1 MCGII
6 GALDLTG
13 NRDFP
18 AEWLRAMSG
27 AIAHRGPD
35 DEYFHRE
42 PGLALGTR
50 RLAIVD
56 LAGGRQPLANEDKTV
71 WISFNGEL
79 FDYPELRQQLLVRGH
94 HLATRC
100 DTELWVHLY
109 EDHGERVFERRGASL
124 AWHYGTGATGCCCWA
139 GIGWGF
145 FPCTTPRPTAGCFG
159 PRRSRP
165 CWPPEW
171 SSRGPSR
178 GESIICFASSPP
190 ARART
195 SFQGIRVIRPGH
207 YLRVKDGRIEPRRYW
222 DLDFPD
228 AGQERRL
235 VDSTPL
241 VDELEHLLR
250 RAVERRLRGDVP
262 IVCYISGGLDSTVVL
277 GLSTKQR
284 GQPVPAFTIGLDR
297 SGPDERLQRDRVG
310 PSTRRA
316 ADHGDPG
323 PREAGLVLPRLDAGL

>member
-1 MCGII
+1 MCGRR
-6 GALDLTG
+6 ALDLTG

-18 AEWLRAMSG
+18 AEWLRAMTG

-71 WISFNGEL
+71 WVSFNGEL

-109 EDHGERVFERRGASL
+109 EDHGERVFERHRASL
-124 AWHYGTGATGCCCWA
+124 AWHYGTGAAGCCCWA

-190 ARART
+190 AKAT
-195 SFQGIRVIRPGH
+195 VPGH
-207 YLRVKDGRIEPRRYW
+207 PRDSPGAYLRVKDGRMSRGDTGTSTFPTPGRSGGWSIRPRW
-222 DLDFPD
+222 WTNWSTCF
-228 AGQERRL
+228 AGQSSDGCGAMCRSCATSAAGWIRRSCWGS
-235 VDSTPL
+235 VRSSGAS
-241 VDELEHLLR
+241 R
-250 RAVERRLRGDVP
+250 CRLSP
-262 IVCYISGGLDSTVVL
+262 SAWTV
-277 GLSTKQR
+277 
-284 GQPVPAFTIGLDR
+284 PVPTNSR
-297 SGPDERLQRDRVG
+297 RDRVG
-310 PSTRRA
+310 PSTRGR
-316 ADHGDPG
+316 
-323 PREAGLVLPRLDAGL
+323 

>member
-18 AEWLRAMSG
+18 AEWLRAMTG

-71 WISFNGEL
+71 WVSFNGEL

-109 EDHGERVFERRGASL
+109 EDHGERVFERARGQFGVALWDRRNRMLLLGRDRVGILPLYYAEADGWLLWASEIKALL
-124 AWHYGTGATGCCCWA
+124 ASGMVE
-139 GIGWGF
+139 
-145 FPCTTPRPTAGCFG
+145 PRPEPRGVDHLFCFF
-159 PRRSRP
+159 S
-165 CWPPEW
+165 
-171 SSRGPSR
+171 
-178 GESIICFASSPP
+178 ASQ
-190 ARART
+190 ART

-297 SGPDERLQRDRVG
+297 SGPDERPAR
-310 PSTRRA
+310 PSRPKHSAA